1 MHLASWANISWE
13 ILKTQSAFIRK
24 CFDATVLVAKD
35 GSNRLRMKRLGRP
48 YSPVFF

>member
-1 MHLASWANISWE
+1 MHLAKWVDMSWG
-13 ILKTQSAFIRK
+13 ILKTQATFIRK

-48 YSPVFF
+48 YRPNFF